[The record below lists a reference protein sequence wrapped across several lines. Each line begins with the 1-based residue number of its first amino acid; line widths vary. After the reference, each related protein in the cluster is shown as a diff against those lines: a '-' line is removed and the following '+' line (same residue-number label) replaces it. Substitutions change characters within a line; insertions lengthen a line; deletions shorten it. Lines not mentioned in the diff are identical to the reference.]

1 MEAPTE
7 PRLVV
12 IGASA
17 GGLDALTN
25 IFLNLPPEFPFPIVV
40 VQHLN
45 RYGEPMLVT
54 LLALKSKLAVKEAE
68 DKEALTPGVVYVA
81 PSNYHVLVERDFTL
95 SLSVDPEVNFSRPSI
110 DVLFESAAV
119 ALGKRVVGVLLTG
132 ANQDGARGIA
142 KIKESG
148 GLTIVEDPKTA
159 LFKMMPESALRACE
173 VDRVETSVK
182 IGLLLTEL
190 SVRGTTP

>member
-1 MEAPTE
+1 MEARIE
-7 PRLVV
+7 SRLVV

-17 GGLDALTN
+17 GGLDALTK
-25 IFLNLPPEFPFPIVV
+25 IFLNLPSEFPFPIVV

-45 RYGEPMLVT
+45 RHGESMLVT

-142 KIKESG
+142 KIKEAG

-159 LFKMMPESALRACE
+159 LFKMMPESAMRACE